1 MSVTMCD
8 DAVSFFRSGGGR
20 AADRTRGEVVSA
32 LLQRLRGKKGI
43 CTHVRI
49 LATWYWNAAKT
60 TAKTVS
66 LLS

>member
-32 LLQRLRGKKGI
+32 RLCGRQEYLYTRTNLGHLVLKRRKNHGKDG
-43 CTHVRI
+43 
-49 LATWYWNAAKT
+49 LAIVLKE
-60 TAKTVS
+60 
-66 LLS
+66 